1 MMRVVTTFLLS
12 LSFLLV
18 RGHHHLYAHVYH
30 QNTSYSPAKLSEQSK
45 HLYAASGKYNT
56 PTVGQSIPVDDQ
68 NGTIDATEMEDEED
82 SFSSRK
88 YVEIT
93 NYFLS
98 FFYAQASGSLQ
109 PSSRQRLPFCEHLSY
124 QSSFKYII
132 QRVIRI

>member
-1 MMRVVTTFLLS
+1 MMRVVTTFLLL

-18 RGHHHLYAHVYH
+18 RGHHHLYAHAYH
-30 QNTSYSPAKLSEQSK
+30 QNTSYSPVKLLEQSE
-45 HLYAASGKYNT
+45 HLYATCDEDST
-56 PTVGQSIPVDDQ
+56 TTIGQALPADEQ
-68 NGTIDATEMEDEED
+68 NGALDATEMEDEED

-98 FFYAQASGSLQ
+98 FFYAQASGALQ